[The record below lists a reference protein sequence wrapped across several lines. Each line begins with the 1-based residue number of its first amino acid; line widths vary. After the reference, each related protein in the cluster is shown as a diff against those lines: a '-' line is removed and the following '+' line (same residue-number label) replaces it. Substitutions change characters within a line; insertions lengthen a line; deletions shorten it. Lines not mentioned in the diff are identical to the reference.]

1 MTQTDTT
8 TTASNR
14 ERLKNL
20 MLDILLL
27 EPEEFSFDL
36 RRDQVEEWDSL
47 AVVAV
52 AVGVEETFGH
62 HMTQEEAMNIRGV
75 PDIIHYLESK
85 GVSFD
90 D

>member
-1 MTQTDTT
+1 MSQTT
-8 TTASNR
+8 TTTNR

-27 EPEEFSFDL
+27 EPSEFSFDL

-62 HMTQEEAMNIRGV
+62 HMTQEEAMNIHGV

>member
-1 MTQTDTT
+1 MSQTT
-8 TTASNR
+8 TTSNR
-14 ERLKNL
+14 EKLKEL

-27 EPEEFSFDL
+27 EPSEFSFDL
-36 RRDQVEEWDSL
+36 QRDQVEEWDSL

-62 HMTQEEAMNIRGV
+62 HMTQDEAMNIRGV
-75 PDIIHYLESK
+75 PDIIRYLESK
-85 GVSFD
+85 GISFD

>member
-1 MTQTDTT
+1 MSQTTKTT
-8 TTASNR
+8 TSNR
-14 ERLKNL
+14 EKLKDL

-27 EPEEFSFDL
+27 EPSEFSFEL
-36 RRDQVEEWDSL
+36 MRDQVEEWDSL

-62 HMTQEEAMNIRGV
+62 HMTQDEAMSIRGV
-75 PDIIHYLESK
+75 PDIMSYLGSK